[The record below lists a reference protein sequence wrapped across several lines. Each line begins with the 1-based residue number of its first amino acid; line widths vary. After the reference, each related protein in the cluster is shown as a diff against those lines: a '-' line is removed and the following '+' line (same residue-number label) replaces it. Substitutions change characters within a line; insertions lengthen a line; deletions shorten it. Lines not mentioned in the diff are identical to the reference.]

1 MIRRQRILYL
11 TNRVPY
17 PPDKGDKIRTYHH
30 LDHLARW
37 HDVYCACFAD
47 SPRELDRAEAL
58 RQWCTEVAVV
68 RWSPGRALLR
78 TVADGLAGAPLTCA
92 AYRNRRMTRH
102 IARWTAKRPFDVALA
117 FSSSMAPYALAAPA
131 ARHVLDLCD
140 CDSRKWVDYAR
151 HSRFPASALWRLEA
165 ARLRGFELE
174 CLRRFDATLVITER
188 ERRIL
193 DPDDA
198 CPRLHVVA
206 NGVDLPAPGHNAPPA
221 NNAKPIIGFVGSM
234 DYKPNVDAVRWFVRR
249 VWPFIRDEIP
259 EARFRIVGR
268 SPTRAVRRLR
278 RVPGVDVAGAVRSV
292 ERHLAS
298 MRVFVAPL
306 FIARGL
312 PNKVLEAMALR
323 RPVVATTAVAS
334 CLNCDPG
341 RNILVADAADA
352 FARKVTDLCRFD
364 ALCDGVAEAGFRCVA
379 AGYSWAET
387 LRRFEH
393 ATLKQP
399 ISYATAAS
407 PMPTSLPVTLI
418 KAPVGSG
425 VTGLD
430 RPVFTEAGRAEP
442 PPVRSVPQPA
452 GLPQHT
458 I

>member
-37 HDVYCACFAD
+37 HDVYCASFAD
-47 SPRELDRAEAL
+47 SPREHARAETL
-58 RQWCTEVAVV
+58 RQWCADVAVV
-68 RWSPGRALLR
+68 RWSPGRAFLR

-102 IARWTAKRPFDVALA
+102 IARWTVKKPFDVALA
-117 FSSSMAPYALAAPA
+117 FSSSMAPYALATPA

-140 CDSRKWVDYAR
+140 CDSRKWGDYAR
-151 HSRFPASALWRLEA
+151 QSRLPVSALWRLET

-193 DPDDA
+193 DPDDV
-198 CPRLHVVA
+198 CPRLHVVS
-206 NGVDLPAPGHNAPPA
+206 NGVDLPAEDPAPPTK
-221 NNAKPIIGFVGSM
+221 NAEPIIGFVGSM
-234 DYKPNVDAVRWFVRR
+234 DYRPNADAVRWFVRR
-249 VWPFIRDEIP
+249 VWPYIRDEIP

-268 SPTRAVRRLR
+268 NPTRAVRRLG
-278 RVPGVDVAGAVRSV
+278 RVLGVEVTGAVRSV
-292 ERHLAS
+292 ERHLAA

-312 PNKVLEAMALR
+312 PNKVLQAMALR
-323 RPVVATTAVAS
+323 RPVVATPAVAS

-341 RNILVADAADA
+341 RNILIAATADG

-379 AGYSWAET
+379 AAYSWAET
-387 LRRFEH
+387 LRRFER
-393 ATLKQP
+393 ATLNQP
-399 ISYATAAS
+399 NSYATAAA
-407 PMPTSLPVTLI
+407 PMPKSLPVTLI
-418 KAPVGSG
+418 KAPMRSP

-430 RPVFTEAGRAEP
+430 HPLFTKAGEAEP